1 MCYRGRTGGT
11 DSIETRSANL
21 NGAPVRNIL
30 LPGISL
36 KFLFSV
42 ERFCWILPRNVR
54 YDFKTEVWR
63 NRARSSGMPDL
74 RSAVQWLSRMSSE
87 DISLHWVSLTLGFVE
102 QWNPPKYLG
111 FSVIFDA
118 VFHLFLCLKNQHRKH
133 FPLRCL
139 TETASSSSSSHSQ
152 TLIKKKRLSLFYE
165 FRISFSV
172 FASGSAF
179 YPLSCFSQFL
189 TNWWCSWTGCSKTP
203 LQNKGNISMFISRGK
218 RPFIHGRNS
227 GIM

>member
-30 LPGISL
+30 LPEISL

-42 ERFCWILPRNVR
+42 ERFCWIRPRNVR

-87 DISLHWVSLTLGFVE
+87 DISLHWVSLTLGFAE

-139 TETASSSSSSHSQ
+139 TETAY
-152 TLIKKKRLSLFYE
+152 IKKETLALLWIQNIFLCLCLGLSLL
-165 FRISFSV
+165 SSV
-172 FASGSAF
+172 
-179 YPLSCFSQFL
+179 LFL
-189 TNWWCSWTGCSKTP
+189 PVSHE
-203 LQNKGNISMFISRGK
+203 LMLDRL
-218 RPFIHGRNS
+218 
-227 GIM
+227 